1 LAPTAAPQ
9 PAGTKIDDIIAAMNR
24 AGEIGRRVAVIGSAR
39 YVGTTLTAIA
49 LARTLS
55 RDARVVLVDL
65 AFASA
70 NADAVTKDASS
81 YGIAD
86 LVRGEASF
94 SDIIIR
100 DPGSQAHLVTVGQ
113 VNNDAR
119 DLLQSQVLWDAVY
132 ALAQSYDYLV
142 LDAGSHSD
150 TVPDLVA
157 ETAPYAVLVC
167 GDASVAAISGQ
178 AGQLQR
184 AGFAHVAIMSG
195 PPPALEEATAQSAA

>member
-1 LAPTAAPQ
+1 
-9 PAGTKIDDIIAAMNR
+9 
-24 AGEIGRRVAVIGSAR
+24 
-39 YVGTTLTAIA
+39 LTAIA
-49 LARTLS
+49 LARALS

-70 NADAVTKDASS
+70 NADEDSKDPSS
-81 YGIAD
+81 HGIAD

-113 VNNDAR
+113 VNNDAHE
-119 DLLQSQVLWDAVY
+119 LLQSQVLWDAVH

-142 LDAGSHSD
+142 LDAGAQSD
-150 TVPDLVA
+150 TVLDLVA
-157 ETAPYAVLVC
+157 TTAPYAVLVC
-167 GDASVAAISGQ
+167 GDTPVTAISGF
-178 AGQLQR
+178 AGQLQQ

-195 PPPALEEATAQSAA
+195 SPPALEEVTTQSAA